1 MMAVQPNGLAED
13 SFFQPLV
20 QLVETHIGLTEPI
33 VFLLGFGESIA
44 IVSLFIP
51 STALFLGIGGLH
63 AAAGGVFWPVWLAG
77 ATGAFLG
84 DLVSFAVGR
93 AYREE
98 VRRIWPLRSNPEWY
112 VATRVFVR
120 RRGVTGLVI
129 SKFLGAIRPFVP
141 IVAGA
146 TGMRWPAFLI
156 ASPLSSLIWAG
167 VFLGPGYGIKFLFE

>member
-1 MMAVQPNGLAED
+1 MLPLQSEGLARD
-13 SFFQPLV
+13 SFYAPLV
-20 QLVETHIGLTEPI
+20 RLVENNIAITEPI

-44 IVSLFIP
+44 FISLFIP

-63 AAAGGVFWPVWLAG
+63 AAAGGTFWTVWLAG

-84 DLVSFAVGR
+84 DLVSFIAGR

-112 VATRVFVR
+112 VATRIFVR
-120 RRGVTGLVI
+120 RRGISGLVL
-129 SKFLGAIRPFVP
+129 SKFLGAMRPFVP
-141 IVAGA
+141 VVAGA

-156 ASPLSSLIWAG
+156 ASPLSSLLWAG
-167 VFLGPGYGIKFLFE
+167 AFLGPGYGVKWLFV